1 MRKAY
6 QTDLSDAEWSYVEP
20 HLPAPKAP
28 GRPRLHPLR
37 EILDAVFYVLKSG
50 CQWRLL
56 PHDFPPWKTVHH
68 YLRTWRLDGTW
79 ERIHAALRE
88 RLRIRLKRD
97 PQPSAGVVDSQ
108 SVKSTG
114 VGGEQ
119 RGYDGGKKVK
129 GRKRY
134 LLVETEGFVLKALPS
149 TARK

>member
-68 YLRTWRLDGTW
+68 YLRTWRKDGTW

-88 RLRIRLKRD
+88 RLRVRLKRD
-97 PQPSAGVVDSQ
+97 PQPSASVVDSQ
-108 SVKSTG
+108 GRSRAPVWEEKSVVTTG
-114 VGGEQ
+114 ARRLRAGSDIFWWTPRASCSKPG
-119 RGYDGGKKVK
+119 
-129 GRKRY
+129 
-134 LLVETEGFVLKALPS
+134 S